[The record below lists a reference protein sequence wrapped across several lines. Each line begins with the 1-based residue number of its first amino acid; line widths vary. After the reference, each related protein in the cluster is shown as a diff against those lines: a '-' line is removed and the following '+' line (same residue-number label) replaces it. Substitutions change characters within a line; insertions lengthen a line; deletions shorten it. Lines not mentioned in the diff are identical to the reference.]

1 MLTFTG
7 RRHNASLPI
16 YLFRIFQIY
25 GVAFCDKWC
34 IISLKV
40 KDSQREIEMSVLSD
54 TIEQFIK
61 DLMNEYE
68 GKIELQRNELA
79 QHFNCAPSQINYVL
93 ATRFTPDKG
102 YIIESRRGGGG
113 YIRVLRLSVETSEHL
128 FRLVTTRIGEEISER
143 DAHDVICRLVESDS
157 IKKREGALMKAAV
170 SDKALNIPAMLKDK
184 IRASILKQMLLV
196 LLSKEAE

>member
-1 MLTFTG
+1 
-7 RRHNASLPI
+7 
-16 YLFRIFQIY
+16 
-25 GVAFCDKWC
+25 
-34 IISLKV
+34 
-40 KDSQREIEMSVLSD
+40 MSVLSD

-61 DLMNEYE
+61 ELMSEYE

-113 YIRVLRLSVETSEHL
+113 YIRVLRLSVDTSDHL
-128 FRLVTTRIGEEISER
+128 FWLVTTRIGEQISER
-143 DAHDVICRLVESDS
+143 DAHDVISWLVEN
-157 IKKREGALMKAAV
+157 KAATAREAALMQAAV
-170 SDKALNIPAMLKDK
+170 SDKSLNIPAMLKDR
-184 IRASILKQMLLV
+184 IRAAVLKQMLLV

>member
-1 MLTFTG
+1 
-7 RRHNASLPI
+7 
-16 YLFRIFQIY
+16 
-25 GVAFCDKWC
+25 
-34 IISLKV
+34 
-40 KDSQREIEMSVLSD
+40 MSVLSD

-61 DLMNEYE
+61 ELMSEYE

-113 YIRVLRLSVETSEHL
+113 YIRVLRLSVDTSEHL
-128 FRLVTTRIGEEISER
+128 FRLVTSRIGEQISER
-143 DAHDVICRLVESDS
+143 DAQDVICRLVDS
-157 IKKREGALMKAAV
+157 NAVTKREGALMRAAV
-170 SDKALNIPAMLKDK
+170 SDKALNIPAMLKDNM
-184 IRASILKQMLLV
+184 RAGILKQMLIV

>member
-1 MLTFTG
+1 
-7 RRHNASLPI
+7 
-16 YLFRIFQIY
+16 
-25 GVAFCDKWC
+25 
-34 IISLKV
+34 
-40 KDSQREIEMSVLSD
+40 MSVLSD

-61 DLMNEYE
+61 DLMNQYE

-128 FRLVTTRIGEEISER
+128 FWLVTTRIGEEISER

>member
-1 MLTFTG
+1 
-7 RRHNASLPI
+7 
-16 YLFRIFQIY
+16 
-25 GVAFCDKWC
+25 
-34 IISLKV
+34 
-40 KDSQREIEMSVLSD
+40 MSVLSD

-61 DLMNEYE
+61 ELMSEYE

-113 YIRVLRLSVETSEHL
+113 YIRVLRLSVDTSEHL
-128 FRLVTTRIGEEISER
+128 FTLVTTRIGEQISER
-143 DAHDVICRLVESDS
+143 DAQDVICRLVDS
-157 IKKREGALMKAAV
+157 GAVGRREGALMRAAV

-184 IRASILKQMLLV
+184 IRAGILKQMLIV
-196 LLSKEAE
+196 LLNKEAE

>member
-1 MLTFTG
+1 
-7 RRHNASLPI
+7 
-16 YLFRIFQIY
+16 
-25 GVAFCDKWC
+25 
-34 IISLKV
+34 
-40 KDSQREIEMSVLSD
+40 MSVLSD

-61 DLMNEYE
+61 ELMSEYE

-128 FRLVTTRIGEEISER
+128 FRLVTTRVGDQISER
-143 DAHDVICRLVESDS
+143 DAHDVIVRLVESNAVGQ
-157 IKKREGALMKAAV
+157 REGALMRAAV

-184 IRASILKQMLLV
+184 LRAGILKQMLLV
-196 LLSKEAE
+196 LLSKEAD